1 MRRMFVDPVDS
12 LIGGTKMAKYDWS
25 KFGLHIPE
33 IMLPKEGTDY
43 FKWAVVACDQY
54 TSEPEYWEKVEEI
67 VGDAPSTL
75 RLMLPEL
82 YLDKP
87 GEAER
92 IKEIRAAM
100 DKYLADGTLRK
111 MEPGCMLIKRTAE
124 GRSRLGLVIA
134 TDLEAYDFSKGS
146 TSLTRATEGTV
157 VERIPPRL
165 RIRGDAPIEM
175 PHILILIDDP
185 DKTVIEPLVNQPRE
199 VIYDTDLMME
209 GGHITGSFIK
219 EADLAGAQ
227 EALSALYDKAEEKYG
242 AGHVIFQAMGDGN
255 HSLATA
261 KTAWENI
268 KKTLSPEEIET
279 HPARYALCEIENIHD
294 DGIVFEPIHR
304 VIFAKNGQSGMDIV
318 NEVVAK
324 LDAANGKAYLA
335 DENASA
341 PEGAFEIPY
350 ITGAGRGKIIIE
362 EPENKLEVGALQHVL
377 DIMVKE
383 EKTCDIDYIHGTA
396 AVEKLSA
403 RDGNAGFMLPP
414 MDKFMLFPAVAAD
427 GALPRKTFSM
437 GEANE
442 KRYYI
447 ESRYIAK

>member
-1 MRRMFVDPVDS
+1 
-12 LIGGTKMAKYDWS
+12 MATYDWS

-33 IMLPKEGTDY
+33 MMLPKEGTDY

-54 TSEPEYWEKVEEI
+54 TSEPEYWDKVEEI
-67 VGDAPSTL
+67 VGDSPSAL

-82 YLDKP
+82 YLDGP
-87 GEAER
+87 DEADR
-92 IKEIRAAM
+92 IKAVRAAM

-124 GRSRLGLVIA
+124 GRTRMGLVIA
-134 TDLEAYDFSKGS
+134 TDLEAYDFNKGS

-175 PHILILIDDP
+175 PHIIILIDDP
-185 DKTVIEPLVNQPRE
+185 GKTVIEPLVNQPRE
-199 VIYDTDLMME
+199 VIYDTDLMMD

-219 EADLAGAQ
+219 EENLAGMQ
-227 EALSALYDKAEEKYG
+227 DALSALYDEAEKKYG
-242 AGHVIFQAMGDGN
+242 AGNVIFQAMGDGN

-268 KKTLSPEEIET
+268 KKTLTPEEIEN

-294 DGIVFEPIHR
+294 EGIVFEPIHR
-304 VIFAKNGQSGMDIV
+304 VIFAKEGQSGMDMV
-318 NEVVAK
+318 NQVVS
-324 LDAANGKAYLA
+324 LLNESNGKAYLA
-335 DENASA
+335 DADAEVPA
-341 PEGAFEIPY
+341 GAFQIPY
-350 ITGAGRGKIIIE
+350 LTGAQRGKIVVE
-362 EPENKLEVGALQHVL
+362 EPSNKLEVGCLQHVL

-383 EKTCDIDYIHGTA
+383 NKECDIDYIHGTD

-403 RDGNAGFMLPP
+403 RDGNAGFMLPA

-447 ESRYIAK
+447 ETRYIAK

>member
-1 MRRMFVDPVDS
+1 
-12 LIGGTKMAKYDWS
+12 
-25 KFGLHIPE
+25 
-33 IMLPKEGTDY
+33 MLPKEGTDY
-43 FKWAVVACDQY
+43 YKWAVVACDQF
-54 TSEPEYWEKVEEI
+54 TSEPEYWDKVEEI

-82 YLDKP
+82 YLDGP
-87 GEAER
+87 DEAER
-92 IKEIRAAM
+92 IKNVRATM

-124 GRSRLGLVIA
+124 GRTRLGLVIA

-175 PHILILIDDP
+175 PHIIILIDDP
-185 DKTVIEPLVNQPRE
+185 DKTVIEPLADKPQE
-199 VIYDTDLMME
+199 VIYDTDLMMD

-219 EADLAGAQ
+219 EKDLDGAK
-227 EALSALYDKAEEKYG
+227 EALSKLFDKAEAKYG
-242 AGHVIFQAMGDGN
+242 AGNVIFQAMGDGN

-294 DGIVFEPIHR
+294 AGIVFEPIHR
-304 VIFAKNGQSGMDIV
+304 VIFAKKGQSGTELVDKAV
-318 NEVVAK
+318 K
-324 LDAANGKAYLA
+324 LLDEANGKAYKA
-335 DENASA
+335 DADA
-341 PEGAFEIPY
+341 AVPEGAFEIPY
-350 ITGAGRGKIIIE
+350 ITADDRGKIVIE
-362 EPENKLEVGALQHVL
+362 APSNKLEVGALQHVL

-383 EKTCDIDYIHGTA
+383 DGDCDIDYIHGTA
-396 AVEKLSA
+396 AVEKLST
-403 RDGNAGFMLPP
+403 REGNAGFMLPP

>member
-1 MRRMFVDPVDS
+1 
-12 LIGGTKMAKYDWS
+12 MAKYDWS

-43 FKWAVVACDQY
+43 FKWAVVACDQF
-54 TSEPEYWEKVEEI
+54 TSEPEYWDKVEEI

-92 IKEIRAAM
+92 IKEIRATM

-111 MEPGCMLIKRTAE
+111 MAPGCMLIKRTAE

-146 TSLTRATEGTV
+146 NSLTRATEGTV

-185 DKTVIEPLVNQPRE
+185 DKSVIEPLVDAPKE
-199 VIYDTDLMME
+199 VIYDTDLMMD
-209 GGHITGSFIK
+209 GGHITGCFIEEK
-219 EADLAGAQ
+219 DLEGAQ
-227 EALSALYDKAEEKYG
+227 EALSVLYDKAEEKYG

-268 KKTLSPEEIET
+268 KKTLSPEEIEG

-304 VIFAKNGQSGMDIV
+304 VIFANQGQSGMDLV
-318 NEVVAK
+318 NK
-324 LDAANGKAYLA
+324 LVDHLGKLNGKAYLA
-335 DENASA
+335 DADAAA

-350 ITGAGRGKIIIE
+350 ITGAQRGKIIIE
-362 EPENKLEVGALQHVL
+362 EPENKLEVGALQAAL

-383 EKTCDIDYIHGTA
+383 EKVCDIDYIHGTA
-396 AVEKLSA
+396 AVEKLSV

>member
-1 MRRMFVDPVDS
+1 
-12 LIGGTKMAKYDWS
+12 MATYDWS

-43 FKWAVVACDQY
+43 YKWAVVACDQF
-54 TSEPEYWEKVEEI
+54 TSEPEYWDEVESI

-82 YLDKP
+82 YLEKP

-92 IKEIRAAM
+92 IKDVRASM

-124 GRSRLGLVIA
+124 GRTRLGLVIA
-134 TDLEAYDFSKGS
+134 TDLEAYDFNKGS

-185 DKTVIEPLVNQPRE
+185 DKSVIEPLVDAPKE
-199 VIYDTDLMME
+199 VIYDTDLMMD
-209 GGHITGSFIK
+209 GGHITGCFIEEK
-219 EADLAGAQ
+219 DLEGAQ
-227 EALSALYDKAEEKYG
+227 EALSVLYDKAEEKYG

-268 KKTLSPEEIET
+268 KKTLSPEEIEG

-304 VIFAKNGQSGMDIV
+304 VIFANQGQSGMDLV
-318 NEVVAK
+318 NK
-324 LDAANGKAYLA
+324 LVDHLGKLNGKAYLA
-335 DENASA
+335 DADAAA

-350 ITGAGRGKIIIE
+350 ITGAQRGKIIIE
-362 EPENKLEVGALQHVL
+362 EPENKLEVGALQAAL

-383 EKTCDIDYIHGTA
+383 EKVCDIDYIHGTA
-396 AVEKLSA
+396 AVEKLSV

>member
-1 MRRMFVDPVDS
+1 
-12 LIGGTKMAKYDWS
+12 MATYDWS

-33 IMLPKEGTDY
+33 MMLPKEGTDY

-54 TSEPEYWEKVEEI
+54 TSEPEYWDKVEEI
-67 VGDAPSTL
+67 VGDSPSAL

-82 YLDKP
+82 YLDGP
-87 GEAER
+87 DEADR
-92 IKEIRAAM
+92 IKAVRAAM

-124 GRSRLGLVIA
+124 GRTRMGLVIA
-134 TDLEAYDFSKGS
+134 TDLEAYDFNKGS

-175 PHILILIDDP
+175 PHIIILIDDP
-185 DKTVIEPLVNQPRE
+185 GKTVIEPLVDQPRE
-199 VIYDTDLMME
+199 VIYDTDLMMD

-219 EADLAGAQ
+219 EENLGGMQ
-227 EALSALYDKAEEKYG
+227 EALSALYDEAEKKYG
-242 AGHVIFQAMGDGN
+242 AGNVIFQAMGDGN

-268 KKTLSPEEIET
+268 KKTLTPEEIEN

-294 DGIVFEPIHR
+294 EGIVFEPIHR
-304 VIFAKNGQSGMDIV
+304 VIFAKEGQSGMDMV
-318 NEVVAK
+318 NKVVS
-324 LDAANGKAYLA
+324 LLNESNGKAYLA
-335 DENASA
+335 DADAEVPA
-341 PEGAFEIPY
+341 GAFQIPY
-350 ITGAGRGKIIIE
+350 ITGTQRGKIVVE
-362 EPENKLEVGALQHVL
+362 EPSNKLEVGCLQHVL

-383 EKTCDIDYIHGTA
+383 NKECDIDYIHGTD

-403 RDGNAGFMLPP
+403 RDGNAGFMLPA

-447 ESRYIAK
+447 ETRYIAK

>member
-1 MRRMFVDPVDS
+1 MS
-12 LIGGTKMAKYDWS
+12 TYDWS
-25 KFGLHIPE
+25 KFGFHIPE

-43 FKWAVVACDQY
+43 FKWAVVACDQF
-54 TSEPEYWEKVEEI
+54 TSEPEYWDQVEEI

-82 YLDKP
+82 YLDGP
-87 GEAER
+87 DEADR
-92 IKEIRAAM
+92 IKSVRATM
-100 DKYLADGTLRK
+100 DKYLADGTLRT

-185 DKTVIEPLVNQPRE
+185 DKTVIEPLADQPKE
-199 VIYDTDLMME
+199 VIYDTDLMMD
-209 GGHITGSFIK
+209 GGHITGCFIEEK
-219 EADLAGAQ
+219 NLEGAK
-227 EALSALYDKAEEKYG
+227 EALSALFDKAEEKYG
-242 AGHVIFQAMGDGN
+242 KGNVIFQAMGDGN

-268 KKTLSPEEIET
+268 KKGLTPEEIEN

-294 DGIVFEPIHR
+294 EGIVFEPIHR
-304 VIFAKNGQSGMDIV
+304 VVFAKNGQSGMDIV
-318 NEVVAK
+318 NDTVAK

-335 DENASA
+335 DAGSA
-341 PEGAFEIPY
+341 VPEGAFEIPY
-350 ITGAGRGKIIIE
+350 ITAEGKGKIVIE
-362 EPENKLEVGALQHVL
+362 EPSNKLEVGALQNAL

-383 EKTCDIDYIHGTA
+383 EKTCDIDYIHGTD

-403 RDGNAGFMLPP
+403 KEGNAGFMLPA

-447 ESRYIAK
+447 EARYIAK

>member
-1 MRRMFVDPVDS
+1 
-12 LIGGTKMAKYDWS
+12 MAKYDWS

-43 FKWAVVACDQY
+43 FKWAVVACDQF
-54 TSEPEYWEKVEEI
+54 TSEPEYWDKVEEI

-92 IKEIRAAM
+92 IKEIRATM

-111 MEPGCMLIKRTAE
+111 MAPGCMLIKRTAE

-146 TSLTRATEGTV
+146 NSLTRATEGTV

-185 DKTVIEPLVNQPRE
+185 DKSVIEPLVDAPKE
-199 VIYDTDLMME
+199 VIYDTDLMMD
-209 GGHITGSFIK
+209 GGHITGCFIEEK
-219 EADLAGAQ
+219 DLEGAQ
-227 EALSALYDKAEEKYG
+227 EALSVLYDKAEEKYG

-268 KKTLSPEEIET
+268 KKTLSPEEIEG

-304 VIFAKNGQSGMDIV
+304 VIFANQGQSGMDLV
-318 NEVVAK
+318 NK
-324 LDAANGKAYLA
+324 LVDHLGKLNGKAYTA
-335 DENASA
+335 DADAAA

-350 ITGAGRGKIIIE
+350 ITGAQRGKIIIE
-362 EPENKLEVGALQHVL
+362 EPENKLEVGALQAAL

-383 EKTCDIDYIHGTA
+383 EKVCDIDYIHGTA
-396 AVEKLSA
+396 AVEKLSV

>member
-1 MRRMFVDPVDS
+1 
-12 LIGGTKMAKYDWS
+12 MAKYDWS
-25 KFGLHIPE
+25 KFGLHVPQ

-43 FKWAVVACDQY
+43 YKWAVVACDQY
-54 TSEPEYWEKVEEI
+54 TSEPEYWDEVESI
-67 VGDAPSTL
+67 VGEAPSAL

-82 YLDKP
+82 YLDGP
-87 GEAER
+87 DEAER
-92 IKEIRAAM
+92 IKAVRAAM
-100 DKYLADGTLRK
+100 DKYLADGTLRI
-111 MEPGCMLIKRTAE
+111 MAPGCMLVKRTAE
-124 GRSRLGLVIA
+124 GRTRLGLVIA
-134 TDLEAYDFSKGS
+134 TDLEAYDFNKGS

-185 DKTVIEPLVNQPRE
+185 DKTVIEPLADAPGT
-199 VIYDTDLMME
+199 VIYDTDLMMK
-209 GGHITGSFIK
+209 GGHITGKFIEEK
-219 EADLAGAQ
+219 DLEGAK

-242 AGHVIFQAMGDGN
+242 KGNVIFQAMGDGN

-268 KKTLSPEEIET
+268 KKTLTPEEIET

-294 DGIVFEPIHR
+294 EGIVFEPIHR
-304 VIFAKNGQSGMDIV
+304 VLFANEGRSGMDIV
-318 NEVVAK
+318 NRAVELLNK
-324 LDAANGKAYLA
+324 FNGKAYLA
-335 DENASA
+335 EEGASV
-341 PEGAFEIPY
+341 PEGAFTIPY
-350 ITGAGRGKIIIE
+350 ITKDQRGVIVIE
-362 EPENKLEVGALQHVL
+362 EPNNKLEVGALQNVL

-383 EKTCDIDYIHGTA
+383 EKFCNIDYIHGTD

-403 RDGNAGFMLPP
+403 RDGNAGFMLPA

-447 ESRYIAK
+447 ETRFIAK

>member
-1 MRRMFVDPVDS
+1 MS
-12 LIGGTKMAKYDWS
+12 TYDWE
-25 KFGLHIPE
+25 KFGFHIPE

-43 FKWAVVACDQY
+43 FKWAVVACDQF
-54 TSEPEYWEKVEEI
+54 TSEPEYWDKVEEI

-92 IKEIRAAM
+92 IKDVRATM

-111 MEPGCMLIKRTAE
+111 MEPGCMLVKRTAE

-134 TDLEAYDFSKGS
+134 TDLEAYDFTKGS
-146 TSLTRATEGTV
+146 NSLTRATEGTV

-185 DKTVIEPLVNQPRE
+185 DKSVIEPLVDQPRE
-199 VIYDTDLMME
+199 VIYDTDLMMD
-209 GGHITGSFIK
+209 GGHITGSFIEEK
-219 EADLAGAQ
+219 NLEGAE

-268 KKTLSPEEIET
+268 KKTLSPEELEG

-304 VIFAKNGQSGMDIV
+304 VIFAKEGQSGMELV
-318 NEVVAK
+318 EKLLAHLNE
-324 LDAANGKAYLA
+324 LNGKAYLA
-335 DENASA
+335 DADA
-341 PEGAFEIPY
+341 AVPEGAFEIPY
-350 ITGAGRGKIIIE
+350 ITGEKKGKIIIE
-362 EPENKLEVGALQHVL
+362 KPENKLEVGALQAAL

-383 EKTCDIDYIHGTA
+383 EKVCDIDYIHGS
-396 AVEKLSA
+396 AVVERLSA
-403 RDGNAGFMLPP
+403 KDGNAGFLLPP

>member
-1 MRRMFVDPVDS
+1 
-12 LIGGTKMAKYDWS
+12 MAKYDWS
-25 KFGLHIPE
+25 KFGLHVPE

-43 FKWAVVACDQY
+43 FKWAVVACDQF
-54 TSEPEYWEKVEEI
+54 TSEPEYWDKVEEI

-92 IKEIRAAM
+92 IKDIRATM

-111 MEPGCMLIKRTAE
+111 MAPGCMLIKRTAE

-146 TSLTRATEGTV
+146 NSLTRATEGTV

-185 DKTVIEPLVNQPRE
+185 DKTVIEPLADAPRE
-199 VIYDTDLMME
+199 VIYDTDLMMD
-209 GGHITGSFIK
+209 GGHITGSFIEEK
-219 EADLAGAQ
+219 NLEGAK

-268 KKTLSPEEIET
+268 KKTLSPEELEG

-304 VIFAKNGQSGMDIV
+304 VIFAKEGQSGMDLV
-318 NEVVAK
+318 NHLVDHLDK
-324 LDAANGKAYLA
+324 LNGKAYLA
-335 DENASA
+335 GADAEV
-341 PEGAFEIPY
+341 PEGAFEVPY
-350 ITGAGRGKIIIE
+350 ITGAQRGKIIIE
-362 EPENKLEVGALQHVL
+362 APENKLEVGALQAAL

-383 EKTCDIDYIHGTA
+383 EKVCDIDYIHGTA
-396 AVEKLSA
+396 AVEKLSV

>member
-1 MRRMFVDPVDS
+1 
-12 LIGGTKMAKYDWS
+12 MATYDWS
-25 KFGLHIPE
+25 KFGLHIPK

-43 FKWAVVACDQY
+43 YKWAVVACDQY
-54 TSEPEYWEKVEEI
+54 TSEPEYWDQVEEI

-82 YLDKP
+82 YLDGP
-87 GEAER
+87 DEAER
-92 IKEIRAAM
+92 IKAVRATM
-100 DKYLADGTLRK
+100 DQYLSDGTLRE

-124 GRSRLGLVIA
+124 GRTRLGLVIA
-134 TDLEAYDFSKGS
+134 TDLEAYDFNKGS
-146 TSLTRATEGTV
+146 QSLTRATEGTV

-185 DKTVIEPLVNQPRE
+185 EKTVIEPLVDQQSE
-199 VIYDTDLMME
+199 VIYDTDLMMD
-209 GGHITGSFIK
+209 GGHITGRFIK
-219 EADLAGAQ
+219 EENLAGAKD
-227 EALSALYDKAEEKYG
+227 ALSVLFDKAEAQYG

-279 HPARYALCEIENIHD
+279 HPARYALCEVENIHD

-304 VIFAKNGQSGMDIV
+304 VIFANQEGMGGMELVDKLVAHLDQFNG
-318 NEVVAK
+318 N
-324 LDAANGKAYLA
+324 AYLA
-335 DENASA
+335 EEGAA
-341 PEGAFEIPY
+341 VPEGAFSIPY
-350 ITGAGRGKIIIE
+350 VTLTQKGQIIVE
-362 EPENKLEVGALQHVL
+362 QPESKLEVGCLQAALDV
-377 DIMVKE
+377 MVKE
-383 EKTCDIDYIHGTA
+383 EKVCGIDYIHGTD
-396 AVEKLSA
+396 VVNKLA
-403 RDGNAGFMLPP
+403 TKEGNAGFFLPA
-414 MDKFMLFPAVAAD
+414 MDKFLLFPAVAAD

-447 ESRYIAK
+447 EARYIAK

>member
-1 MRRMFVDPVDS
+1 
-12 LIGGTKMAKYDWS
+12 MAKYDWS

-43 FKWAVVACDQY
+43 FKWAVVACDQF
-54 TSEPEYWEKVEEI
+54 TSEPEYWDKVEEI

-111 MEPGCMLIKRTAE
+111 MAPGCMLIKRTAE

-146 TSLTRATEGTV
+146 NSLTRATEGTV

-185 DKTVIEPLVNQPRE
+185 DKSVIEPLVDAPKE
-199 VIYDTDLMME
+199 VIYDTDLMMD
-209 GGHITGSFIK
+209 GGHITGCFIEEK
-219 EADLAGAQ
+219 DLEGAQ
-227 EALSALYDKAEEKYG
+227 EALSVLYDKAEEKYG

-268 KKTLSPEEIET
+268 KKTLSPEEIEG

-304 VIFAKNGQSGMDIV
+304 VIFANQGQSGMDLV
-318 NEVVAK
+318 NK
-324 LDAANGKAYLA
+324 LVDHLGKLNGKAYLA
-335 DENASA
+335 DADAAA

-350 ITGAGRGKIIIE
+350 ITGAQRGKIIIE
-362 EPENKLEVGALQHVL
+362 EPENKLEVGALQAAL

-383 EKTCDIDYIHGTA
+383 EKVCDIDYIHGTA
-396 AVEKLSA
+396 AVEKLSV

>member
-1 MRRMFVDPVDS
+1 M
-12 LIGGTKMAKYDWS
+12 
-25 KFGLHIPE
+25 
-33 IMLPKEGTDY
+33 
-43 FKWAVVACDQY
+43 
-54 TSEPEYWEKVEEI
+54 EEI
-67 VGDAPSTL
+67 VSDAPSTL

-82 YLDKP
+82 YLDGP
-87 GEAER
+87 DEAER
-92 IKEIRAAM
+92 IKNVRATM
-100 DKYLADGTLRK
+100 DKYLADGTLRT
-111 MEPGCMLIKRTAE
+111 MEPGCMLVKRTAE

-134 TDLEAYDFSKGS
+134 TDLEAYDFNKGS

-185 DKTVIEPLVNQPRE
+185 DKTVIEPLVNQQKE
-199 VIYDTDLMME
+199 IIYDTDLMMD

-219 EADLAGAQ
+219 EENLEGAK
-227 EALSALYDKAEEKYG
+227 EALSALFDKAEEKYG
-242 AGHVIFQAMGDGN
+242 KGNVIFQAMGDGN

-268 KKTLSPEEIET
+268 KKGLTPEEIEN

-294 DGIVFEPIHR
+294 EGIVFEPIHR
-304 VIFAKNGQSGMDIV
+304 VVFAKNGQSGMDIV
-318 NEVVAK
+318 NDTVAK

-335 DENASA
+335 DADAAA

-350 ITGAGRGKIIIE
+350 ITAEGRGKIIIE
-362 EPENKLEVGALQHVL
+362 EPANKLEVGALQNAL

-383 EKTCDIDYIHGTA
+383 EKTCDIDYIHGTD

-403 RDGNAGFMLPP
+403 KEGNAGFMLPA

-447 ESRYIAK
+447 EARYIAK

>member
-1 MRRMFVDPVDS
+1 
-12 LIGGTKMAKYDWS
+12 MAKYDWS

-43 FKWAVVACDQY
+43 FKWAVVACDQF
-54 TSEPEYWEKVEEI
+54 TSEPEYWDKVEEI

-111 MEPGCMLIKRTAE
+111 MAPGCMLIKRTAE

-146 TSLTRATEGTV
+146 NSLTRATEGTV

-185 DKTVIEPLVNQPRE
+185 DKSVIEPLVDAPKE
-199 VIYDTDLMME
+199 VIYDTDLMMD
-209 GGHITGSFIK
+209 GGHITGCFIEEK
-219 EADLAGAQ
+219 DLEGAQ
-227 EALSALYDKAEEKYG
+227 EALSVLYDKAEEKYG

-268 KKTLSPEEIET
+268 KKTLSPEEIEG

-304 VIFAKNGQSGMDIV
+304 VIFANQGQSGMDLV
-318 NEVVAK
+318 NK
-324 LDAANGKAYLA
+324 LVDHLGKLNGKAYLA
-335 DENASA
+335 DADAAA

-350 ITGAGRGKIIIE
+350 ITGAQRGKIIIE
-362 EPENKLEVGALQHVL
+362 EPENKLEVGALQTAL

-383 EKTCDIDYIHGTA
+383 EKVCDIDYIHGTA
-396 AVEKLSA
+396 AVEKLSV

>member
-1 MRRMFVDPVDS
+1 
-12 LIGGTKMAKYDWS
+12 MATYDWS

-43 FKWAVVACDQY
+43 YKWAVVACDQF
-54 TSEPEYWEKVEEI
+54 TSEPEYWDEVESI

-82 YLDKP
+82 YLEKP

-92 IKEIRAAM
+92 IKDVRASM

-124 GRSRLGLVIA
+124 GRTRLGLVIA
-134 TDLEAYDFSKGS
+134 TDLEAYDFNKGS

-185 DKTVIEPLVNQPRE
+185 DKTVIEPLVNKAGE
-199 VIYDTDLMME
+199 VIYDTDLMMK
-209 GGHITGSFIK
+209 GGHITGTFIK
-219 EADLAGAQ
+219 EADLADMKD
-227 EALSALYDKAEEKYG
+227 ALSALYDKAEAKYG
-242 AGHVIFQAMGDGN
+242 AGNVIFQAMGDGN

-268 KKTLSPEEIET
+268 KKDLSPEEIEN
-279 HPARYALCEIENIHD
+279 HPARFALCEIENIHD

-304 VIFAKNGQSGMDIV
+304 VIFASNGQSGD
-318 NEVVAK
+318 ELVAHTVEL
-324 LDAANGKAYLA
+324 LDKHNGKAYLA
-335 DENASA
+335 AADAA
-341 PEGAFEIPY
+341 VPAGAFEIPCM
-350 ITGAGRGKIIIE
+350 TSGGKGKIIVE
-362 EPENKLEVGALQHVL
+362 GPENKLEVGCLQQAL

-383 EKTCDIDYIHGTA
+383 EKCCEIDYIHGA
-396 AVEKLSA
+396 DVVERLSA
-403 RDGNAGFMLPP
+403 KEGNAGFLLPA

>member
-1 MRRMFVDPVDS
+1 
-12 LIGGTKMAKYDWS
+12 MATYDWS

-33 IMLPKEGTDY
+33 MMLPKEGTDY

-54 TSEPEYWEKVEEI
+54 TSEPEYWDKVEEI
-67 VGDAPSTL
+67 VGDSPSAL

-82 YLDKP
+82 YLDGP
-87 GEAER
+87 DEADR
-92 IKEIRAAM
+92 IKAVRAAM

-124 GRSRLGLVIA
+124 GRTRMGLVIA
-134 TDLEAYDFSKGS
+134 TDLEAYDFNKGS

-175 PHILILIDDP
+175 PHIIILIDDP
-185 DKTVIEPLVNQPRE
+185 GKTVIEPLVDQPRE
-199 VIYDTDLMME
+199 VIYDTDLMMN

-219 EADLAGAQ
+219 EENLAGMQ
-227 EALSALYDKAEEKYG
+227 EALSALYDEAEKKYG
-242 AGHVIFQAMGDGN
+242 AGNVIFQAMGDGN

-268 KKTLSPEEIET
+268 KKTLTPEEIEN

-294 DGIVFEPIHR
+294 QGIVFEPIHR
-304 VIFAKNGQSGMDIV
+304 VVFAKNGQSGMDIV
-318 NEVVAK
+318 KDTVAK

-335 DENASA
+335 DSDAA
-341 PEGAFEIPY
+341 VPEGAFEIPY
-350 ITGAGRGKIIIE
+350 ITAEGRGKIIIE
-362 EPENKLEVGALQHVL
+362 EPANKLEVGALQNAL

-383 EKTCDIDYIHGTA
+383 EKTCDIDYIHGTS

-403 RDGNAGFMLPP
+403 KPGNAGFMLPP

-447 ESRYIAK
+447 EARYIAK

>member
-1 MRRMFVDPVDS
+1 
-12 LIGGTKMAKYDWS
+12 MAKYDWS
-25 KFGLHIPE
+25 KFGLHVPE

-43 FKWAVVACDQY
+43 FKWAVVACDQF
-54 TSEPEYWEKVEEI
+54 TSEPEYWDKVEEI

-92 IKEIRAAM
+92 IKDIRATM
-100 DKYLADGTLRK
+100 DKYLEDGTLRK
-111 MEPGCMLIKRTAE
+111 MVPGCMLIKRTAE

-146 TSLTRATEGTV
+146 SSLTRATEGTV

-185 DKTVIEPLVNQPRE
+185 DKSVIEPLVDAPKE
-199 VIYDTDLMME
+199 VIYDTDLMM
-209 GGHITGSFIK
+209 
-219 EADLAGAQ
+219 
-227 EALSALYDKAEEKYG
+227 KYG

-268 KKTLSPEEIET
+268 KKALSPEEIEG

-304 VIFAKNGQSGMDIV
+304 VIFANQGQSGMDLV
-318 NEVVAK
+318 NK
-324 LDAANGKAYLA
+324 LVHHLGKLNGKAYLA
-335 DENASA
+335 DADA
-341 PEGAFEIPY
+341 AVPEGAFEIPY
-350 ITGAGRGKIIIE
+350 ITGAQRGKIIIE
-362 EPENKLEVGALQHVL
+362 EPENKLEVGALQAAL

-383 EKTCDIDYIHGTA
+383 EKVCDIDYIHGTA

>member
-1 MRRMFVDPVDS
+1 
-12 LIGGTKMAKYDWS
+12 MATYDWS

-33 IMLPKEGTDY
+33 ILLPAEGTDY
-43 FKWAVVACDQY
+43 YKWAVVACDQF

-82 YLDKP
+82 YLDGP
-87 GEAER
+87 DEADR
-92 IKEIRAAM
+92 IKAVRAAM
-100 DKYLADGTLRK
+100 DKYLSDGTLRK

-124 GRSRLGLVIA
+124 GRTRMGLVIA
-134 TDLEAYDFSKGS
+134 TDLEAYDFNKGS
-146 TSLTRATEGTV
+146 QSLTRATEGTV

-185 DKTVIEPLVNQPRE
+185 DKTVIEPLADQPKE
-199 VIYDTDLMME
+199 VIYDTDLMMD
-209 GGHITGSFIK
+209 GGHITGCFIK
-219 EADLAGAQ
+219 EENLAGAK
-227 EALSALYDKAEEKYG
+227 EALSALYDKAEAKYG

-268 KKTLSPEEIET
+268 KKTLSPEEIEG

-294 DGIVFEPIHR
+294 EGIVFEPIHR
-304 VIFAKNGQSGMDIV
+304 VIFAKEGQTGMELV
-318 NEVVAK
+318 EKTVALLNE
-324 LDAANGKAYLA
+324 ANGKAYLA
-335 DENASA
+335 DADA
-341 PEGAFEIPY
+341 AVPEGAFQIPY
-350 ITGAGRGKIIIE
+350 FTGAGEGKIIVE
-362 EPENKLEVGALQHVL
+362 EPSNKLEVGCLQHVL

-383 EKTCDIDYIHGTA
+383 NKECDIDYIHGTD
-396 AVEKLSA
+396 AVKKLSA
-403 RDGNAGFMLPP
+403 RDGNAGFMLPA

-447 ESRYIAK
+447 EARYIAK